1 MDEIFKKLI
10 FTTFLRSNNF
20 REKKLASFTEFH
32 YIKIVPMRSF
42 FAPYF
47 LAFRLNSEIYI
58 ANVCIQSECWKKRI
72 RKKSELGHFSRNV
85 LVSNL
90 CEIEL
95 FLIFT
100 RGLLVRSWN
109 QSNSVRI
116 TDQNS
121 LESANFLSRFFLI
134 CILSVRENTLQF
146 LSK

>member
-32 YIKIVPMRSF
+32 CIKIVPMRSF

-100 RGLLVRSWN
+100 RGLLVRSWK

-116 TDQNS
+116 TDQK
-121 LESANFLSRFFLI
+121 LFRICQFFI
-134 CILSVRENTLQF
+134 AILLNMHFECKGKYLAVP
-146 LSK
+146 